1 MLTSSIIESNLKG
14 SSITFPGITIPKGEL
29 LLLKGNSGIG
39 KSTFLHSIAG
49 LVPLLRGHIKIEGH
63 GEISKNI
70 VPKNWRKNAVT
81 IIPQRPLFWQS
92 LTVKENIKLGEW
104 SKGIESENSE
114 YILEKLG
121 IADLSKKA
129 VNKLSLGQ
137 QQRLSV
143 ARALLSKV
151 PLVLAD
157 EPTAALDEEN
167 TSTQLKLFKEHQTE
181 TGCSILVSSHDNRL
195 DSISDQ
201 IVIL

>member
-151 PLVLAD
+151 PLVLGD

-167 TSTQLKLFKEHQTE
+167 TSTLLKLFKEHQTE
-181 TGCSILVSSHDNRL
+181 TRCSILVSSHDNRL
-195 DSISDQ
+195 DSIADQ

>member
-167 TSTQLKLFKEHQTE
+167 TSTLLKLFKEHQTE
-181 TGCSILVSSHDNRL
+181 TRCSILVSSHDNRL
-195 DSISDQ
+195 DSIADQ